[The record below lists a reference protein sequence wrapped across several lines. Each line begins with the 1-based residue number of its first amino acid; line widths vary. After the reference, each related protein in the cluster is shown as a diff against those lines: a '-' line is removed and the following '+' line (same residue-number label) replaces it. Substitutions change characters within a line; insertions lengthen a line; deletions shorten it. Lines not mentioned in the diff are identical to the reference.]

1 MLLMLVE
8 GIEKMVTD
16 GIYFEI
22 EIIGTTFPPVSL
34 AMNLTFGCCNDT
46 MRDVAVILNVE
57 VTCREE
63 DVEGQDTRR
72 R

>member
-8 GIEKMVTD
+8 GIEEMATD
-16 GIYFEI
+16 GIDFEI
-22 EIIGTTFPPVSL
+22 IWMTFPPVSL
-34 AMNLTFGCCNDT
+34 AMNLTCRCCSDT
-46 MRDVAVILNVE
+46 MGDVAAILNVE

-63 DVEGQDTRR
+63 DVDGQDTRR